1 MLARRKADREMGWE
15 GRGDLPLSLGTS
27 QSCSSTGQGTYS
39 LHLRE
44 LLHTQMEYK
53 YSIEQSNKED
63 KRHERHVLSLG
74 HLEIKI
80 LEIERN

>member
-15 GRGDLPLSLGTS
+15 GRGDLPLSLGMS

-63 KRHERHVLSLG
+63 ERHAISLG